1 MIKIQPIR
9 TSDVQHY
16 KFMEELLISAF
27 PPEEY
32 RKLEDLREYTDCK
45 DSFSNN
51 IIFEED
57 TPVGFI
63 TYWEFKDFYYVEHFA
78 INPALRNG
86 GYGKKTLEYLCS
98 HLADRPIV
106 LEVEEPIEEMA
117 KRRIAFYQRQGFI
130 LWEPKYQQP
139 PYKPGDPFLP
149 MHLMVYG
156 PLDCNKNFEKVKSTI
171 YKEVYGVEEDSFPQ
185 V

>member
-32 RKLEDLREYTDCK
+32 RKLEDLREYTDHK
-45 DSFSNN
+45 GFFSNN

-57 TPVGFI
+57 TPIGFI

-86 GYGKKTLEYLCS
+86 GHGKKTLECLCN
-98 HLADRPIV
+98 HLVDGPIV
-106 LEVEEPIEEMA
+106 LEVEEPVEEIA
-117 KRRIAFYQRQGFI
+117 KRRIAFYQRQGFV
-130 LWEPKYQQP
+130 LWKQKYQQP
-139 PYKPGDPFLP
+139 PYKLGDPFLP

-156 PLDCNKNFEKVKSTI
+156 ALDCNKDFVKVRNTI
-171 YKEVYGVEEDSFPQ
+171 YKEVYEIKEDFLPKY
-185 V
+185 